1 MFSQKRPI
9 VILEDEPLD
18 AYTMTKE
25 LSRVVSNPIISLS
38 SARQVQDFLLRR
50 REYQSLTENDLPV
63 AMLFD
68 VRIPGL
74 SGLELVQWCKEN
86 GDAIAEIPIILYS
99 QWSDRQTLETG
110 NRILSKPVDGDIFL
124 MELLAN
130 PKVRCRNRVIFPASE
145 ESE

>member
-1 MFSQKRPI
+1 MVSHKRPI

-25 LSRVVSNPIISLS
+25 LSRVINNPIVPLS

-50 REYQSLTENDLPV
+50 REYAALTDKDLPV

-74 SGLELVQWCKEN
+74 SGFELVQWCKEA
-86 GDAIAEIPIILYS
+86 GPQIAAIPIVLCS
-99 QWSDRQTLETG
+99 QWNDRQTSDAE
-110 NRILSKPVDGDIFL
+110 NRVLSKPVDGDVFL

-130 PKVRCRNRVIFPASE
+130 PKVRCRNRIVFPATEGSE
-145 ESE
+145 